1 MTRIYPMISIG
12 WIGTVIICSEQCRE
26 WRDEYMDMIL
36 IVEDILYTSILS
48 LIDVW
53 NVVSLRSAFS
63 WKLIPNSIWSLLN
76 TDNDY
81 LFLLMYSRPRVSV
94 ASANATGSA
103 SYSHHPKA
111 STNLSVEKVLRFL
124 ICCGYSG
131 IVISSNAGHQQ
142 YY

>member
-81 LFLLMYSRPRVSV
+81 LFLLMYSRP
-94 ASANATGSA
+94 
-103 SYSHHPKA
+103 
-111 STNLSVEKVLRFL
+111 
-124 ICCGYSG
+124 
-131 IVISSNAGHQQ
+131 
-142 YY
+142 